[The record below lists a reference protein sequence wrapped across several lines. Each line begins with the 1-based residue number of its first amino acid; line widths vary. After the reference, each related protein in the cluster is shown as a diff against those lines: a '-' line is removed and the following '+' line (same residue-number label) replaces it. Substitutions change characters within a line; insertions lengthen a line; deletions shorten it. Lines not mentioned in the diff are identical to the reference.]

1 MFKLNYLTITIGIIA
16 TLGLST
22 TVIASNAKTY
32 VNVSTG
38 FCLDSNAEGKVYTLG
53 CNGGNYQNWE
63 RKGNRIVNVST
74 GFCLDSNA
82 EGKVYTLSCNG
93 GNYQNWN

>member
-38 FCLDSNAEGKVYTLG
+38 FYLDSNAEGKVYTRH
-53 CNGGNYQNWE
+53 YS
-63 RKGNRIVNVST
+63 KIS
-74 GFCLDSNA
+74 S
-82 EGKVYTLSCNG
+82 YS
-93 GNYQNWN
+93 

>member
-22 TVIASNAKTY
+22 IVMASNAKTY
-32 VNVSTG
+32 VNLSTE

-53 CNGGNYQNWE
+53 CNGGNYQNW
-63 RKGNRIVNVST
+63 N
-74 GFCLDSNA
+74 
-82 EGKVYTLSCNG
+82 
-93 GNYQNWN
+93 